1 MDVKVVKI
9 LFILTTVISFN
20 VLANKNPVI
29 AEVNGRKIY
38 LEDLEKNFTGAKY
51 FVSGKKVTKE
61 YVLNELINREL
72 GIIKARK
79 AQLQKD
85 PVVESKINDLLYHA
99 QISKDLEEKLSE
111 IKITDKEIKS
121 YFNSNPEYRTS
132 HILLRIKVNPNG
144 DELLAASD
152 VAKDIYR
159 KLKKDPT
166 KFESLANKHSQSP
179 NAEVGG
185 DVGFQPSVNLA
196 PEYYQAIKGKPV
208 GYISKPTLTQYGL
221 HIIKVTDIRKYKEI
235 NKTAYQKIV
244 YDSKRDQILEKYFS
258 GLRKNATIKIE
269 KKYLK

>member
-9 LFILTTVISFN
+9 SIFLITIFSLN
-20 VLANKNPVI
+20 VFANQNPVV

-38 LEDLEKNFTGAKY
+38 LKDLEKNFIGAKY

-61 YVLNELINREL
+61 YILDELINREL
-72 GIIKARK
+72 GIIKAKK
-79 AQLQKD
+79 ANLQLDPIVKD
-85 PVVESKINDLLYHA
+85 KINDILYHA
-99 QISKDLEEKLSE
+99 QISKDLEDKLSE
-111 IKITDKEIKS
+111 IKISDKEIKQ
-121 YFNSNPEYRTS
+121 YFKANPEYRTS
-132 HILLRIKVNPNG
+132 HILLRIKVKPEGN
-144 DELLAASD
+144 ELLAASD

-166 KFESLANKHSQSP
+166 KFESLANKYSQSP

-196 PEYYQAIKGKPV
+196 PEYYEAIKGRPV

-221 HIIKVTDIRKYKEI
+221 HIIKVTDIKKYKDI

-244 YDSKRDQILEKYFS
+244 YDSKRDKLLANYFS
-258 GLRKNATIKIE
+258 ALRKKCDYKN
-269 KKYLK
+269 

>member
-1 MDVKVVKI
+1 MDVKVIKI
-9 LFILTTVISFN
+9 LFILSSLISLNAF
-20 VLANKNPVI
+20 ANKNPVV
-29 AEVNGRKIY
+29 AEVNGSKIY
-38 LEDLEKNFTGAKY
+38 LSDLEKNYTGAKY
-51 FVSGKKVTKE
+51 FVSGKKVTKQ

-79 AQLQKD
+79 AKLQQD
-85 PVVESKINDLLYHA
+85 PVVKNKINDLLYHA
-99 QISKDLEEKLSE
+99 QISKDLEDKLAE

-121 YFNSNPEYRTS
+121 YFTKNPEYRTS
-132 HILLRIKVNPNG
+132 HILLRIKVKPDG

-179 NAEVGG
+179 NAEIGG

-196 PEYYQAIKGKPV
+196 PEYYEAIKGKPV

-221 HIIKVTDIRKYKEI
+221 HIIKVTDIKKYKDI

-244 YDSKRDQILEKYFS
+244 YDAKRDQILEGYFS
-258 GLRKNATIKIE
+258 NLRKNASIKIE

>member
-9 LFILTTVISFN
+9 LFILSALISSN
-20 VLANKNPVI
+20 VFANKNPVV
-29 AEVNGRKIY
+29 AEVNGRKIF
-38 LEDLEKNFTGAKY
+38 LKELEKNFTGAKY
-51 FVSGKKVTKE
+51 FVSGKKVTKQ

-79 AQLQKD
+79 SKLQQD
-85 PVVESKINDLLYHA
+85 PIVKNKINDLLYHA
-99 QISKDLEEKLSE
+99 QISKDLEEKLSQ
-111 IKITDKEIKS
+111 IKISDKDIKK
-121 YFNSNPEYRTS
+121 YFNKNPEYRTS
-132 HILLRIKVNPNG
+132 HILLRIKVNPDGN
-144 DELLAASD
+144 ELLAASD

-159 KLKKDPT
+159 KLKKDPS

-196 PEYYQAIKGKPV
+196 PEYFQAIRGKPV
-208 GYISKPTLTQYGL
+208 GYITPPTMTQYGL
-221 HIIKVTDIRKYKEI
+221 HIIKVTDIKKYKDV

-244 YDSKRDQILEKYFS
+244 YDSKRDQVLAGYFS
-258 GLRKNATIKIE
+258 NLRKNASIKIE